1 MSFLHPTAYTLSPKL
16 KTMQD
21 ITRQLE
27 NVRRSARR
35 MLFAQRFLQWSAALI
50 GIGLALG
57 LIDFGLRLP
66 WWMRLVIGL
75 SVAFTAAVWLSTRL
89 ARAAR
94 FWPPLSELALR
105 VERMHPHLAGVF
117 ASAVDFT
124 EHEQAYR
131 DPVRTAVLA
140 EASVD
145 AAAQKLQGVKLR
157 QLIDPTRTARC
168 LAVFVVVLLLLASAV
183 GFAPRHSAL
192 AASRWLLPLGS
203 AEWPQRTAVEALT
216 DQAVW
221 PTDTPLRLTATVTK
235 GYTPGMRVVAHY
247 RVIGAEGIAGPWQEP
262 LMTEQADGRGRF
274 ERLIEPP
281 PAVARAIAADPLRSA
296 RVEYYFEAGDDTS
309 DTLSLPLVAR
319 PEVRRVDLSIEPP
332 DYAAG
337 LVTAQS
343 LPLHEQNTAVVTAAA
358 LPGST
363 LALGVTL
370 NKPVAAAALTTVAP
384 GWPAA
389 ELTREVPDRFTL
401 RTTLNETVE
410 TPLRLIDEYGLE
422 NLSERLYRVE
432 ALEDRPPTASLLEPA
447 ADQSVLPT
455 AVIPIAALAQDDV
468 GIARLLIEAEVPAPP
483 DASASDQTVT
493 TITLDERVARRASLD
508 TQTTLDLQPL
518 ALKPGQV
525 VTLFATATDVFDL
538 DGVMHDPVRSPPRRL
553 RIIDEATLISQ
564 IRTELAAL
572 RQQAV
577 RLEQTQRQVMDQ
589 PAAAAEPQQ
598 SRLTERVAAQSS
610 LVESLQARAATNR
623 LDAPALDE
631 VMREA
636 AALLDEAQQASDEAE
651 QGLRESA
658 DPAATESAQER
669 AARALEDLTTLLD
682 QGQAAQ
688 ALQMALRQLQAQQSA
703 LEQQTRELL
712 PQTIGR
718 DAEQLTEE
726 QRQALTGLAER
737 QRQLSEQAEAMVRQM
752 RTASEA
758 LSRQGETD
766 REQAAAAA
774 LSEAASIA
782 QRQGLQQQMDRAAA
796 ATEDN
801 RLSQAGDEQ
810 NQSLD
815 TIEQMLKQMREQDE
829 LRQAMLRRR
838 LAQLQQTLQR
848 LIERQTNEISRLDA
862 AEVLGPL
869 EPAQAAL
876 RRATMAAQ
884 EQAEGAPETAEVAPS
899 VAKAVGSQ
907 GEAIVAMRAEDKPPA
922 AVAEDDSL
930 EALEQ
935 ALAMLEELKRQA
947 EQDQTDQEREELR
960 EAYLALAERQE
971 GLAGQ
976 TAEMLDAGPITRK
989 QRAELLGLS
998 QDQQQLGQEASDL
1011 SEQVA
1016 QTLVFK
1022 RLHRRL
1028 DVLANRAAN
1037 GLRRGVADD
1046 EVLRGQQQVALLLST
1061 MAAALDEDR
1070 QDSEFV
1076 ENQSGGGG
1084 GGGGGGEPQLIPP
1097 VAELK
1102 LLRGVQE
1109 TLYRATRRLETDPEP
1124 SGSARMEQR
1133 LQELSTQQREL
1144 SDLGNQMVEQM
1155 QQAQQPAVLPDS
1167 PEGGGE

>member
-1 MSFLHPTAYTLSPKL
+1 
-16 KTMQD
+16 MQD

-35 MLFAQRFLQWSAALI
+35 MLFAQRFLQWFAAL
-50 GIGLALG
+50 LAVVLVLG

-66 WWMRLVIGL
+66 GWVRLLLGL
-75 SVAFTAAVWLSTRL
+75 SVVIVAVVWLSTRL

-105 VERMHPHLAGVF
+105 IERMYPHLAGVF

-124 EHEQAYR
+124 EHERAYR
-131 DPVRTAVLA
+131 DPARTAVLA

-145 AAAQKLQGVKLR
+145 AAARQLRGVKLR
-157 QLIDPTRTARC
+157 RLIDPTRTARC
-168 LAVFVVVLLLLASAV
+168 VAVFVLVLVLIGATVGLA
-183 GFAPRHSAL
+183 PQHSAL

-203 AEWPQRTAVEALT
+203 AQWPKRTDVQALT
-216 DQAVW
+216 AQDVW
-221 PTDTPLRLTATVTK
+221 PADTPLRMTAAVNK
-235 GYTPGMRVVAHY
+235 GYTPGMRVVARY
-247 RVIGAEGIAGPWQEP
+247 RVIDADGVAGRWQEL
-262 LMTEQADGRGRF
+262 LMTEQADGQGRF
-274 ERLIEPP
+274 ERLVETP
-281 PAVARAIAADPLRSA
+281 PAVARAIAADPLRSV
-296 RVEYYFEAGDDTS
+296 RVEYYFEAGDDVSATS
-309 DTLSLPLVAR
+309 SLPLVAR
-319 PEVRRVDLSIEPP
+319 PEVRRVDLAIEPP
-332 DYAAG
+332 EYAAG
-337 LVTAQS
+337 LVSAQS

-358 LPGST
+358 LSGST
-363 LALGVTL
+363 LELGVML
-370 NKPVAAAALTTVAP
+370 NKPVADAAQAAIAP
-384 GWPAA
+384 GWSGA
-389 ELTREVPDRFTL
+389 ELVRDAPDRFTL
-401 RTTLNETVE
+401 RTTLAETIQ
-410 TPLRLIDEYGLE
+410 TPLRLVDEHGLE

-432 ALEDRPPTASLLEPA
+432 AIEDRPPTASLLEPA
-447 ADQSVLPT
+447 ADEPVLPT
-455 AVIPIAALAQDDV
+455 ALIPIAALAQDDV
-468 GIARLLIEAEVPAPP
+468 GIARLTIEAEVPAPP
-483 DASASDQTVT
+483 DASASDQTTT
-493 TITLDERVARRASLD
+493 TITLAERVDRRASVD
-508 TQTTLDLQPL
+508 AETAFDLQPL
-518 ALKPGQV
+518 ALRPGQV
-525 VTLFATATDVFDL
+525 VTLFATATDVYEL
-538 DGVMHDPVRSPPRRL
+538 NGVMHDPVRSPPRRL
-553 RIIDEATLISQ
+553 RIIDEATLIGQ

-589 PAAAAEPQQ
+589 PEVTAAPQQ
-598 SRLTERVAAQSS
+598 SRLTERIAAQSS
-610 LVESLQARAATNR
+610 LVESLQRRAATNR

-631 VMREA
+631 VMTEAAELLDGAREA
-636 AALLDEAQQASDEAE
+636 SNEAE
-651 QGLRESA
+651 RVMQELDDA
-658 DPAATESAQER
+658 AATESAQER
-669 AARALEDLTTLLD
+669 AAQALRDLTTLLD

-688 ALQMALRQLQAQQSA
+688 ALQMALRQLQAQQAA
-703 LEQQTRELL
+703 LEQETRELL

-726 QRQALTGLAER
+726 QREALTDLAER
-737 QRQLSEQAEAMVRQM
+737 QRQLSEQAEEMVRQM

-796 ATEDN
+796 AAEDN

-815 TIEQMLKQMREQDE
+815 TIDQMLRQMREQDQ

-838 LAQLQQTLQR
+838 LAQLQQALQR
-848 LIERQTNEISRLDA
+848 LIERQSNEIARLDT
-862 AEVLGPL
+862 AEALGPL

-876 RRATMAAQ
+876 RRGTMAAQ
-884 EQAEGAPETAEVAPS
+884 DQAEGAPETAS
-899 VAKAVGSQ
+899 VGPMIANAVTSQ

-922 AVAEDDSL
+922 VDAEDTAL
-930 EALEQ
+930 EALEE
-935 ALAMLEELKRQA
+935 ALAMLEEIKRQA
-947 EQDQTDQEREELR
+947 EQDQTDQQREELR
-960 EAYLALAERQE
+960 EAYEALAERQE

-976 TAEMLDAGPITRK
+976 TAEMVEAGPVTRK

-998 QDQQQLGQEASDL
+998 QDQQQLGDEASALRD
-1011 SEQVA
+1011 QVD

-1028 DVLANRAAN
+1028 GVLSNRAAN
-1037 GLRRGVADD
+1037 GLRRGVADE
-1046 EVLRGQQQVALLLST
+1046 EVLRGQRQVALLLRT
-1061 MAAALDEDR
+1061 MAAALEEDR

-1076 ENQSGGGG
+1076 EGQAGGG

-1109 TLYRATRRLETDPEP
+1109 GLYEATRGLETRPGA
-1124 SGSARMEQR
+1124 STSARMEQR

-1144 SDLGNQMVEQM
+1144 SELGREMVEQM
-1155 QQAQQPAVLPDS
+1155 QQSMQPAPV
-1167 PEGGGE
+1167 PEIVEPEPGDER